1 MKSIS
6 ISNSLFAALWARA
19 TEDDSTEEDILRR
32 LLSVPSPEPHREPKS
47 SKQAGGLLDTR
58 SGVTFPEG
66 FKVFRNYKGTRYEAV
81 VQDGQWYLSGND
93 EPIKSLNA
101 LSAAI
106 GATTESAWNGWRF
119 ERDGEVHPVNV
130 LREEAGL

>member
-6 ISNSLFAALWARA
+6 ISNSLFAAIWARA
-19 TEDDSTEEDILRR
+19 TEDDSSEEDILRR
-32 LLSVPSPEPHREPKS
+32 LLSVPSPETRKETGN
-47 SKQAGGLLDTR
+47 SKHSAGLVDTR

-81 VQDGQWYLSGND
+81 VQDGQWYLNGND
-93 EPIKSLNA
+93 EPVKSLNA

-106 GATTESAWNGWRF
+106 GATTESAWKGWRF
-119 ERDGEVHPVNV
+119 ERDGEVHSVNV
-130 LREEAGL
+130 LREEAG